1 MKKAV
6 LGAVIFLTGVLLF
19 STQVNGSSGGYGSA
33 GFCKFIDEIDCR
45 PPEMPVHEVSI
56 YTYELNEYE
65 QELLM
70 KIGVH
75 EAGEID
81 EEGIAHVMQVVLNRC
96 DDERFPDTV
105 SEVIFQKNPR
115 QFTTAKQLARVKIT
129 EAAENALESVMLG
142 EYTDNE
148 ALYFESLKGRAWAR
162 IHKYLFSYGGHDF
175 YK

>member
-6 LGAVIFLTGVLLF
+6 IGAIIFLVGVLSF
-19 STQVNGSSGGYGSA
+19 STQVKGSSGSYGSA
-33 GFCKFIDEIDCR
+33 GFCKFLDDIDVTDCR
-45 PPEMPVHEVSI
+45 PKMEVHEISI
-56 YTYELNEYE
+56 YTYELDEYE

-75 EAGEID
+75 EAGQID
-81 EEGIAHVMQVVLNRC
+81 EEGIAHVMQVVLNRRE
-96 DDERFPDTV
+96 DERFPDTV
-105 SEVIFQKNPR
+105 EEVLFQKG
-115 QFTTAKQLARVKIT
+115 QFTSRKSLNKVKTT

-162 IHKYLFSYGGHDF
+162 IHKYLFSYEGHVF

>member
-6 LGAVIFLTGVLLF
+6 LGAVIFLSGVLLF

-33 GFCKFIDEIDCR
+33 GFCKFMDEIDCR

-75 EAGEID
+75 EAGQID
-81 EEGIAHVMQVVLNRC
+81 EEGIAHVMQVVINRME
-96 DDERFPDTV
+96 DERFPDTV
-105 SEVIFQKNPR
+105 EDVLFQKG
-115 QFTTAKQLARVKIT
+115 QFTSRKALNKVKTT